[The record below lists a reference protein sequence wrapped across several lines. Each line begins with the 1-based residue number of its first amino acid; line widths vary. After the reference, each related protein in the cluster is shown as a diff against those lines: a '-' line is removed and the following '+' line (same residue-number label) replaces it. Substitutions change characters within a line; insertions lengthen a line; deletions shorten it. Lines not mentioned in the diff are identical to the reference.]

1 MKNII
6 VGSVVAVS
14 SLLAITACANVDT
27 ATSNTSSHNAMPQ
40 GQMQSQRHNMM
51 AGINLTPTQQAQI
64 QAIRQNNRG
73 TGVKN
78 HDAILQVLTPEQ
90 RQKLQQMQAQHM
102 SQGGHMTKQG
112 RNHHHMNK
120 GRGNH
125 HMSQGSGGRM
135 MHQSP
140 WSQLNLTAD
149 QQAKI
154 QAIRQNNRATGIPNH
169 QAIMQVL
176 TPEQRQKLQQ
186 MQSQHMNQ
194 GGHMMKQGQN

>member
-1 MKNII
+1 
-6 VGSVVAVS
+6 
-14 SLLAITACANVDT
+14 
-27 ATSNTSSHNAMPQ
+27 
-40 GQMQSQRHNMM
+40 
-51 AGINLTPTQQAQI
+51 
-64 QAIRQNNRG
+64 
-73 TGVKN
+73 
-78 HDAILQVLTPEQ
+78 
-90 RQKLQQMQAQHM
+90 M